1 MVGLSKKR
9 CMCRTLP
16 SEAAMAKTGSI
27 KGKLLAGALG
37 TTVFLAASSMAV
49 VTWSLS
55 TAANDAQAQTEQQLT
70 RHLESKGRL
79 LAGSHAL
86 ALRGL
91 ASDNAFSDV
100 KGLVQRAVDE
110 DDDVIYGQYVDANGK
125 VWAHVSPTATT
136 SDADKASELPTFDLP
151 AKATDRRTNVYNTDV
166 LEVAAPVIVDDEVIG
181 AVRYGLSLQA
191 MRALIDADKAE
202 SEAAL
207 KRTIAMLAM
216 AILSLSVVTVAA
228 SRKTAMSISG
238 PVERIAD
245 AARALAGGSRTV
257 QVDVKTG
264 DEIEVLGD
272 SFNKMVRDLDE
283 TYRSLETLNKTL
295 ESKVEERTAELQ
307 ERNREMRAVLD
318 NIDQGLVMLD
328 ATGKMGPQRSAA
340 FSRWLGAGRG
350 VDSFEELLTASDNS
364 AGVNF
369 GLAFQQCQE
378 NMLPLD
384 CSLDMLPRKA
394 VVGERTL
401 DIRYLPFTESN
412 GALQNLLVVLTDAT
426 ERLAHAAAEASQRET
441 LAIMRGV
448 VRDRAEYER
457 FLADLLQRTSTLHDV
472 VDDEVTFKREAH
484 TIKGNAAVYGLER
497 VASMC
502 HALEDDV
509 ADGTAPAAA
518 LARYAEPLR
527 ELIHVAYATARTL
540 GLGRPQ
546 LEVHPDELEGALQ
559 KLRAGHIDETVDVL
573 TSWYDDPAERHLQ
586 RLGDAGRAIV
596 AKLGKGDLRVVVDSH
611 IRLPRRYDTIWS
623 VLSHLVRNAADHGL
637 ESVNERVAAGKT
649 DEPTFILSARRSD
662 NEVVIAIADNGRG
675 IHWAAVRASAQKKGL
690 PSSTERDLIDALF
703 SDGMSTA
710 QALSSLSGRGVGLSA
725 VKEAVVAAGGRI
737 EIASEAGR
745 GTTFSLHFPEASAVK
760 EAA

>member
-1 MVGLSKKR
+1 
-9 CMCRTLP
+9 
-16 SEAAMAKTGSI
+16 MAKTGSI

-37 TTVFLAASSMAV
+37 TTMFLAASSMAV

-55 TAANDAQAQTEQQLT
+55 ESASDAQAQTEQLLT

-125 VWAHVSPTATT
+125 VWAHVSPNTKA
-136 SDADKASELPTFDLP
+136 SDADKASELPTFEMP
-151 AKATDRRTNVYNTDV
+151 PKPSDRRTHVYNTDV

-181 AVRYGLSLQA
+181 AVRYGLSLQG
-191 MRALIDADKAE
+191 MRALVDADKAE

-207 KRTIAMLAM
+207 KRSIGLLAM
-216 AILSLSVVTVAA
+216 AIVSLSLVTVVA
-228 SRKTAMSISG
+228 SRRTATSISR

-245 AARALAGGSRTV
+245 AARALASGSRTV

-295 ESKVEERTAELQ
+295 ESKVEARTAELQ

-328 ATGKMGPQRSAA
+328 AAGKMGPQRSAA

-350 VDSFEELLTASDNS
+350 IETFEELLTASDNS

-394 VVGERTL
+394 AIGERTL
-401 DIRYLPFTESN
+401 DIRYLPFTDSN
-412 GALQNLLVVLTDAT
+412 GELQNLLVVLTDAT

-448 VRDRAEYER
+448 VRDRSEYER

-472 VDDEVTFKREAH
+472 ANDDEVAFKREAH

-497 VASMC
+497 IAAMC
-502 HALEDDV
+502 HALEDEV
-509 ADGTAPAAA
+509 ADGTPPTAA

-546 LEVHPDELEGALQ
+546 LEVHPDELEAA
-559 KLRAGHIDETVDVL
+559 LRALRTGAVDEATAAL

-586 RLGDAGRAIV
+586 RLGDAARAIV
-596 AKLGKGDLRVVVDSH
+596 AKLGKGDLRVVVDSTV
-611 IRLPRRYDTIWS
+611 RLPRRFDAVWS

-649 DEPTFILSARRSD
+649 DEPTLTLSARCVG
-662 NEVVIAIADNGRG
+662 NEAVIAIADNGRG
-675 IHWAAVRASAQKKGL
+675 INWSAVRASAQKKGL
-690 PSSTERDLIDALF
+690 PSANERDLVDALF

-710 QALSSLSGRGVGLSA
+710 QSLSSLSGRGVGLSA
-725 VKEAVVAAGGRI
+725 VKDAVVALGGRI
-737 EIASEAGR
+737 EIASEPGR
-745 GTTFSLHFPEASAVK
+745 GTTFSLHFPDVSSMK

>member
-1 MVGLSKKR
+1 
-9 CMCRTLP
+9 
-16 SEAAMAKTGSI
+16 MAKTGSI

-37 TTVFLAASSMAV
+37 TTMFLAASSMAV

-55 TAANDAQAQTEQQLT
+55 ESASDAQAQTEQLLT
-70 RHLESKGRL
+70 KHLESKGRL

-125 VWAHVSPTATT
+125 VWAHVSPTAKT
-136 SDADKASELPTFDLP
+136 SDADKATELPAFEMPTKP
-151 AKATDRRTNVYNTDV
+151 SDRRTNVYNTDV

-181 AVRYGLSLQA
+181 AVRYGLSLQT
-191 MRALIDADKAE
+191 MRALVDADKAE
-202 SEAAL
+202 SDAAL
-207 KRTIAMLAM
+207 KRSIAMLAM

-228 SRKTAMSISG
+228 SRRTAMSISR

-264 DEIEVLGD
+264 DEIEVLAD
-272 SFNKMVRDLDE
+272 SFNKMVRDLDD

-295 ESKVEERTAELQ
+295 ESKVEARTAELQ

-328 ATGKMGPQRSAA
+328 AAGKMGPQRSAA

-350 VDSFEELLTASDNS
+350 IETFEELLTASDNS

-369 GLAFQQCQE
+369 GMAFQQCQE

-384 CSLDMLPRKA
+384 CSIDMLPRKG
-394 VVGERTL
+394 VVGDRTL
-401 DIRYLPFTESN
+401 DIRYLPFTDSN
-412 GALQNLLVVLTDAT
+412 GELQNLLVVLTDAT

-448 VRDRAEYER
+448 VRDRSEYER
-457 FLADLLQRTSTLHDV
+457 FLADLLQRTATMLDM
-472 VDDEVTFKREAH
+472 VDDEAAFKREAH

-497 VASMC
+497 VAAMC

-509 ADGTAPAAA
+509 ADGASPSAA

-527 ELIHVAYATARTL
+527 DLIHVAYATARTL
-540 GLGRPQ
+540 GLGKPQ
-546 LEVHPDELEGALQ
+546 LEVNPEELDGALRE
-559 KLRAGHIDETVDVL
+559 LRAGHVDETVVML

-586 RLGDAGRAIV
+586 RLGDAAREIV
-596 AKLGKGDLRVVVDSH
+596 AKLGKGDLRVVVDSCV
-611 IRLPRRYDTIWS
+611 RLPRHYDAVWS

-637 ESVNERVAAGKT
+637 ESVNERAAVGKT
-649 DEPTFILSARRSD
+649 DEPTFTLSARRVGR
-662 NEVVIAIADNGRG
+662 EVVIAIADNGRG
-675 IHWAAVRASAQKKGL
+675 INWAAVRASAQKKGL
-690 PSSTERDLIDALF
+690 PSATERDLVDALF

-725 VKEAVVAAGGRI
+725 VKDAVVAAGGRI

-745 GTTFSLHFPEASAVK
+745 GATFSLHFPDASSMK